1 MALINCPSCG
11 TEVDDKVEICFKCG
25 CPLEMAK
32 EDYLSEEPKE
42 KQVITNSLDSG
53 FSIGKWTFVIGIV
66 TMIVGVI
73 VGYSVQLSDFG
84 YAMQDYY
91 GSDNITWSFTF
102 GIWVTS
108 IITGTVLIALSE
120 IIKILDKIEKK

>member
-42 KQVITNSLDSG
+42 KQVITNSRDSD

-73 VGYSVQLSDFG
+73 GG
-84 YAMQDYY
+84 YALRLYDDGY
-91 GSDNITWSFTF
+91 ITWSFTL
-102 GIWVTS
+102 GIWATT